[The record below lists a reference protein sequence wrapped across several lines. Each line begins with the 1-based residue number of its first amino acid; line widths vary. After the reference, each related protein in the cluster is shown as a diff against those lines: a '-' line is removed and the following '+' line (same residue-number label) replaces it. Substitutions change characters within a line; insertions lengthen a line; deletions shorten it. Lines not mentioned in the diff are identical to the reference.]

1 MKRPSLVLAG
11 AVVLCLP
18 LVPSFLAGTVAPISA
33 LERFLLALVVSWI
46 AAAVISS
53 VLTRYSNQARQA
65 EIVRQLT
72 DARRASTEPVQPD
85 RVIPP
90 R

>member
-1 MKRPSLVLAG
+1 VKRPSLVLAG

-18 LVPSFLAGTVAPISA
+18 MVPAFLAGTIAPFAA
-33 LERFLLALVVSWI
+33 LERFLLALIVSWI
-46 AAAVISS
+46 AASVISS
-53 VLTRYSNQARQA
+53 VTTRYSNQARQA

-72 DARRASTEPVQPD
+72 EARRASSEPVQPD

>member
-1 MKRPSLVLAG
+1 VRSPSLVVGG

-18 LVPSFLAGTVAPISA
+18 MLPGILSGALTTVPA
-33 LERFLLALVVSWI
+33 LERFLLALIVSWI
-46 AAAVISS
+46 AATLLSRV
-53 VLTRYSNQARQA
+53 VTRYSNEARQA
-65 EIVRQLT
+65 EIVKQLT
-72 DARRASTEPVQPD
+72 EARGASSEPIHPD